1 MSGLNMVRQL
11 RSEDDWKLAVLNELS
26 RIATS
31 LEELQYTQEFA
42 LQSKEAKL
50 RMDIARIV
58 EESE

>member
-1 MSGLNMVRQL
+1 MVRQL

-42 LQSKEAKL
+42 LQNKQAKL
-50 RMDIARIV
+50 RMDIARIT

>member
-1 MSGLNMVRQL
+1 MVRQL

-31 LEELQYTQEFA
+31 LEELQYTQEYA
-42 LQSKEAKL
+42 LIQKKQATI
-50 RMDIARIV
+50 RMDIARIT